1 MKKSKPAIVS
11 ILGWSGTGKT
21 SFIEAAIIEC
31 RRRGMPAAALKKSHN
46 APSVPQDS
54 KDSSRFLKAGAEPSI
69 YLGGS
74 EMLALSAAPARMDR
88 SAIAALCP
96 AASIVFCEGLDI
108 EGAQRVL
115 MAGDESEESALKRSL
130 AEIDVLIARNASML
144 ELARG
149 RGVILFTPD
158 DIGQFIDHLIATEAY
173 RD

>member
-1 MKKSKPAIVS
+1 
-11 ILGWSGTGKT
+11 
-21 SFIEAAIIEC
+21 
-31 RRRGMPAAALKKSHN
+31 
-46 APSVPQDS
+46 
-54 KDSSRFLKAGAEPSI
+54 
-69 YLGGS
+69 
-74 EMLALSAAPARMDR
+74 
-88 SAIAALCP
+88 
-96 AASIVFCEGLDI
+96 
-108 EGAQRVL
+108 